1 MVIARDCFES
11 PPPPHASTHSKHT
24 HTPASRHT
32 WRNIRGDECSVPAR
46 LKEFLGLSEKE
57 GGGLLIAVFISA
69 TIPDCP

>member
-11 PPPPHASTHSKHT
+11 QNPLLMHPHSQSTHIHLPAGT
-24 HTPASRHT
+24 HGETSEVT
-32 WRNIRGDECSVPAR
+32 SAR

-69 TIPDCP
+69 TVLDCP